1 MQGSINFIFHLF
13 GFGLLITALIGGLM
27 LEMQFRSE
35 REIKQ
40 KIFITSIIKKF
51 GILSPFVSLLMLA
64 TGIGN
69 MYNMYGHSFHFE
81 VIPAWL
87 TAKIIF
93 FAVLLVNGAV
103 LGPLLSRKRTKFLK
117 TIEENIFTE
126 KIGSTLKIFNR
137 NVSFFYAVQI
147 LLVIIILF
155 LSVFGTGKHPGAF

>member
-13 GFGLLITALIGGLM
+13 GFGLLITTLIGGLM
-27 LEMQFRSE
+27 LEFQFRKE

-40 KIFITSIIKKF
+40 KLFVISLAKRF
-51 GILSPFVSLLMLA
+51 GLLSPFVSLLMLA

-69 MYNMYGHSFHFE
+69 MFNMYGHSFHFE
-81 VIPAWL
+81 AMPAWL

-103 LGPLLSRKRTKFLK
+103 LGPVLSRKRSAFLK
-117 TIEENIFTE
+117 TIEENIFSE
-126 KIGSTLKIFNR
+126 KIGSTLKTFNK
-137 NVSFFYAVQI
+137 NISFFYAVQM